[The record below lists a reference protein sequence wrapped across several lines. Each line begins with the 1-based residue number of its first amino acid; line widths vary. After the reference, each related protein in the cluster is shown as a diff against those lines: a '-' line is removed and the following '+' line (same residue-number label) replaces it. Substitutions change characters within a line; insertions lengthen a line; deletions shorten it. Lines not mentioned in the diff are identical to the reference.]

1 MRVVIDTNVL
11 ISTLLWKKKLT
22 PLYHLINQKYK
33 ITLCFSKATLTEL
46 IKVAGYPHIAAKATQ
61 EKIDL
66 IKIIKRLASNSIL
79 SQPAKIPDLI
89 KVDRF
94 DNHFLACAQA
104 CGANF
109 IISGDKHLLKLKEF
123 QGIPIISPAEFL
135 KYFK

>member
-11 ISTLLWKKKLT
+11 ISALLWKKKLT
-22 PLYHLINQKYK
+22 PLYHLINQYK
-33 ITLCFSKATLTEL
+33 ITLCFSKTTLAEL
-46 IKVAGYPHIAAKATQ
+46 IKVASYPHIAAKAKQ

-66 IKIIKRLASNSIL
+66 IKIIKRLASKSIL

-89 KVDRF
+89 KVDQF
-94 DNHFLACAQA
+94 DNHFLACAQS

-109 IISGDKHLLKLKEF
+109 IISGDKHLLRLKKF
-123 QGIPIISPAEFL
+123 QEISIIPPRKFL